1 MQTLPL
7 RLTESCIFR
16 ISFSDVCNQDRNYRA
31 CSGSTFFPPPPHQPN
46 SWTQLKAALLQAF
59 SAGAGN
65 GIVSGGM
72 GGGGRWGVMVG
83 AACVY
88 CLFAA
93 THTKTDEA
101 QQLAL
106 MRVG

>member
-1 MQTLPL
+1 MCVIKTAITALAVDQL
-7 RLTESCIFR
+7 
-16 ISFSDVCNQDRNYRA
+16 
-31 CSGSTFFPPPPHQPN
+31 FFLPPHQPN

-59 SAGAGN
+59 SAGAEN